1 MSLKYEVNT
10 KTLVCDNA
18 SELVEFLRLTRQVE
32 KKQAKKSKTEL
43 NKTEYVNIDWTAVAK
58 KYLDQGEGNKAK
70 FLRDNFGEVHSGLYN
85 KLNRA
90 VIKLK
95 KNKQKIKS
103 SDSYS
108 KNRARLSRIN
118 ELAQDLKLRYPNMS
132 YVDRL
137 RAANKLYDSEY

>member
-1 MSLKYEVNT
+1 VSLKYEVNT